1 MHTYAVK
8 HTVAANVPNR
18 SRPGYI
24 SAMLRTGNF
33 GDKEPTED
41 EALRMDVENDTG
53 KPLRAFQTALYKRNY
68 QFAAEL
74 LRVRPHSTRRCLHQ
88 HIA

>member
-1 MHTYAVK
+1 MC
-8 HTVAANVPNR
+8 AA
-18 SRPGYI
+18 
-24 SAMLRTGNF
+24 GNF

-41 EALRMDVENDTG
+41 EALRMDVEKDTG